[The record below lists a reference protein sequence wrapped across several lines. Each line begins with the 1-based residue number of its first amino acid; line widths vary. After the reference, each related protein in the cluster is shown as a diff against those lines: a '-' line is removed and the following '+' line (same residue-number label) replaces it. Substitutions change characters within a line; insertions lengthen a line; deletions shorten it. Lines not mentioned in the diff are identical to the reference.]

1 MFSAFSERVA
11 RYKSQYALPE
21 EQQVKTFTKVTSP
34 LDSCE
39 QT

>member
-11 RYKSQYALPE
+11 RYKSQYALSE